1 MEAGWARASDGSG
14 RVKCEVCVV
23 GFFGFWIFESGVL

>member
-14 RVKCEVCVV
+14 RVKCEVWLD
-23 GFFGFWIFESGVL
+23 FLDFGSLRVAS